1 MRFVYTINIHLAYIM
16 HFAFEIGTFVHWIN
30 GIIQWMRFGAHCIG
44 FQLSRT
50 FIVRIAVV
58 FLSAKFVEVS
68 CCCGFYSI
76 KFVFSDDL
84 HGAVI
89 VIGFFWIV
97 VFWSLFVV
105 LFSAF
110 IGTVRRYGLAIGI
123 AIWSPI
129 IIYASIWIT
138 DLVVIQWDWVG
149 IVLIVIIGFIGC
161 LFVEVCHLIDI
172 ELDNFSIGFGTFCAE
187 WLPLKWMTGPFHR
200 ECRWWDLQRLG
211 DALEGQMGG
220 VREVLE
226 ARKFPKDLSRIMV
239 ELMMMQ
245 SVIRDMAKERDFAL
259 GEANKKRSLRK
270 RLTPAKVRQRCAR
283 RFHSQIPCIVIRYP
297 RGPGSIE
304 TVEVQMKAPSRR
316 ERQSLRGFVVVFL
329 YGPAQFVP
337 NENTIEFDPVTQQFT
352 RMYA

>member
-1 MRFVYTINIHLAYIM
+1 MRFIFTINIHLAYIM

-50 FIVRIAVV
+50 FIVRFVIV
-58 FLSAKFVEVS
+58 FLSAMFCEVS
-68 CCCGFYSI
+68 CCSG
-76 KFVFSDDL
+76 KFVERALFDVFSRTTD
-84 HGAVI
+84 
-89 VIGFFWIV
+89 IGFFVYVIV
-97 VFWSLFVV
+97 ALVLFVV

-129 IIYASIWIT
+129 IIYASIWFI
-138 DLVVIQWDWVG
+138 DLEVIQWNWVLIVLVVIVG
-149 IVLIVIIGFIGC
+149 FMVCLIVEG
-161 LFVEVCHLIDI
+161 LHLIGV
-172 ELDNFSIGFGTFCAE
+172 ELDNFSFGFGTFCAE

-337 NENTIEFDPVTQQFT
+337 NENTVEFDPVTQQFT
-352 RMYA
+352 RMYG